1 MNVDW
6 PIEVTLTPEEL
17 EELLR
22 DLPEIVRELEA
33 GDFQN
38 ASVK

>member
-1 MNVDW
+1 MNVEW
-6 PIEVTLTPEEL
+6 PIEITLTPEEL

-33 GDFQN
+33 GDWQS
-38 ASVK
+38 AGIK